1 MFVVK
6 NAWRNV
12 IRNKGRNILVAII
25 VAIIAA
31 AATIGL
37 AIRQAADN
45 ARETGLENSTIT
57 AQISFDRSKAISEI
71 SSQTSD
77 SDSSDSDSSGRP
89 DFDAMRESLEGKQL
103 TLADYEKYAK
113 ASSAVKST
121 YYTQTSSVNETD
133 DFQPVEDSS
142 SSAATSSSDSS
153 NSSDSSDSSSSDAN
167 SGQSNDGGQ
176 QPGGDMGGDQAGG
189 RGGMGGMGGMMQSS
203 GDFSLVGFSS
213 DEAVANAANG
223 TFTMS
228 SGEVF
233 GYDSDSDGDVIISKE
248 LADFNGLKVGDTF
261 TVENVSD
268 EDTTYTLTIVGI
280 YENTSDSTGQMGG
293 PMRSTSSDPANAIY
307 TSVSTLAKLGLDS
320 DSTLETTDS
329 NGDTTERAAA
339 QLSYTYVFSGK
350 DDYETFV
357 KDVAKAGLNDDYTV
371 SSTDV
376 EQYESSLVPLDNLS
390 QFALTLLLIVL
401 GVGAVVI
408 VVITLFNVRE
418 RKYEVGVLT
427 AIGVKKVK
435 VAAQFTF
442 ELLVV
447 TMIGLAIG
455 VAGGAAASVPVS
467 NQLLSAQVAQ
477 QESQASSQNAQFG
490 RDMQGPGA
498 PGGAPSGGSSTGSSS
513 QSDSS
518 DTSNSDSTNDG
529 NAGNAANG
537 GAQTPANGRPQ
548 GGPGGMMTR
557 AVDYVSTV
565 NATVNLKVVGQ
576 LLLIGLGLTL
586 VAALIAV
593 VFVMRYEPLQIL
605 ADRS

>member
-77 SDSSDSDSSGRP
+77 SSSSDSDSSGRP

-142 SSAATSSSDSS
+142 SSAATSSSDS
-153 NSSDSSDSSSSDAN
+153 DSSSTDTN
-167 SGQSNDGGQ
+167 SNTAQPNDGGQ

-189 RGGMGGMGGMMQSS
+189 RGGMGGMMQSS
-203 GDFSLVGFSS
+203 GDFSLIGFSS

-357 KDVAKAGLNDDYTV
+357 KDVAKAGLSDDYTV

-498 PGGAPSGGSSTGSSS
+498 PGGASSNDSSS
-513 QSDSS
+513 DSA
-518 DTSNSDSTNDG
+518 DTSNSDSNSDG
-529 NAGNAANG
+529 NTGNAANG
-537 GAQTPANGRPQ
+537 GAQTPANGRQQ

-586 VAALIAV
+586 VAALVAV